1 MWRGVR
7 FTVAPDCE
15 GQVSREISDELLNA
29 FADNELDGAEKAEVL
44 ERIAADAGLRAKV
57 CETWHLKELVRS
69 AHPLPAKNDGKHKS
83 RRWNLFGLPLAAC
96 LLLMIGAGSG
106 WLAHDEYDESWVPTP
121 HLRTIQ
127 AQGNRVVLHLVSG
140 EPREIERA
148 LRKAEQLASARDKG
162 GRFLQVELIAN
173 GNGVRMLQA
182 GDSPVASRLA
192 AMRQHHDNLRLVAC
206 NEAMDRLRERGV
218 DVTLLPEVDVVPSA
232 IEEIATRLNQ
242 GWRYLQV

>member
-1 MWRGVR
+1 MN
-7 FTVAPDCE
+7 
-15 GQVSREISDELLNA
+15 REISDELLNA
-29 FADNELDGAEKAEVL
+29 FADNELSGAEKAEVL

-69 AHPLPAKNDGKHKS
+69 AHPLDPKEPGKNHS

-96 LLLMIGAGSG
+96 LLLMVGAGSG
-106 WLAHDEYDESWVPTP
+106 WLAHDEYDESWIPSP
-121 HLRTIQ
+121 QLKSIQ

-140 EPREIERA
+140 EPGEIERA
-148 LRKAEQLASARDKG
+148 LHKAEQLASARDKK
-162 GRFLQVELIAN
+162 GRILQVELIAN
-173 GNGVRMLQA
+173 GNGIRMLQA
-182 GDSPVASRLA
+182 GDSPVATQIE
-192 AMRQHHDNLRLVAC
+192 AMRRHHGNLRLVAC

-218 DVTLLPEVDVVPSA
+218 EVTLLPQVDVVPSA

>member
-1 MWRGVR
+1 MN
-7 FTVAPDCE
+7 
-15 GQVSREISDELLNA
+15 REISDELLNA

-69 AHPLPAKNDGKHKS
+69 AHPLPTKEHGKNRPH
-83 RRWNLFGLPLAAC
+83 RWSLFGLPLAAC

-106 WLAHDEYDESWVPTP
+106 WLAHDEYDDSWVPSAQ
-121 HLRTIQ
+121 LKTIQ

-140 EPREIERA
+140 EPGEIERA

-162 GRFLQVELIAN
+162 GRVLQVELIAN
-173 GNGVRMLQA
+173 GNGIQMLQA
-182 GDSPVASRLA
+182 GHSPVAA
-192 AMRQHHDNLRLVAC
+192 QIEAMRRHHDNLRLVAC

-218 DVTLLPEVDVVPSA
+218 DVTLLPQVEVVPSA

>member
-1 MWRGVR
+1 MN
-7 FTVAPDCE
+7 
-15 GQVSREISDELLNA
+15 REISDELLNA

-69 AHPLPAKNDGKHKS
+69 AHPLPPKDQGQHKS

-96 LLLMIGAGSG
+96 LLLTIGAGSG
-106 WLAHDEYDESWVPTP
+106 WLAHDEYDESWIPGPQV
-121 HLRTIQ
+121 RAIQ
-127 AQGNRVVLHLVSG
+127 AQGNRVVLHVVSG
-140 EPREIERA
+140 ETKEIERA
-148 LRKAEQLASARDKG
+148 LRQAKQLASARDDN

-173 GNGVRMLQA
+173 GNGIRMLQV
-182 GDSPVASRLA
+182 GNSPVATQIA
-192 AMRQHHDNLRLVAC
+192 AMRQRHDNLRLVAC

-218 DVTLLPEVDVVPSA
+218 DVTLLPRVDVVPSA
-232 IEEIATRLNQ
+232 VEEIANRLNQ